1 MVRTAVRDDR
11 LSRRLKMLLPTIS
24 RPYTPVMPLDRAV
37 ANLDLNLLAPLDALL
52 RERNVTRSAEQ
63 LGVSQPA
70 ASAALARLRRHFDD
84 PLLTRVGNRYELTP
98 LAARLASLTG
108 PALAGAR
115 RVFDL
120 AQDFD
125 ASRLQREFTVLT
137 SDYAAAVLGPIAAAH
152 MARQAPGVRLRLQQT
167 TPWAVDHPLEALR
180 MTDGLLM
187 PHGFLTDI
195 PHTDLYDDRWV
206 CIVSADNTSVGEHL
220 TLAQLG
226 ELPWVVYFNLP
237 TAFAPAVQQLRMLG
251 IEPRVEVVVE
261 GFLQMPFLVA
271 GTNRVAFIQEQ
282 LARRMATAAAVR
294 LLPCPFEVVPL
305 AEAFWW
311 HPMYRDD
318 PAHAWLR
325 GLLSKAGRTLAG
337 ARPSD

>member
-1 MVRTAVRDDR
+1 
-11 LSRRLKMLLPTIS
+11 
-24 RPYTPVMPLDRAV
+24 MPLDRV
-37 ANLDLNLLAPLDALL
+37 LANLDLNLLATLDALL
-52 RERNVTRSAEQ
+52 RERNVTRTAEH

-84 PLLTRVGNRYELTP
+84 PLLTRVGIRYELTP

-108 PALAGAR
+108 PALAAVR

-120 AQDFD
+120 TGDFD

-137 SDYAAAVLGPIAAAH
+137 SDYAAAVLGPVATRQIAY
-152 MARQAPGVRLRLQQT
+152 QAPGVRLRLQQT
-167 TPWAVDHPLEALR
+167 TPSAVDHPLETLR
-180 MTDGLLM
+180 LVDGMLI

-195 PHTDLYDDRWV
+195 PHTDLYEDRWV
-206 CIVSADNTSVGEHL
+206 CIVSADNGSVGENL

-237 TAFAPAVQQLRMLG
+237 NAFAPAVQQLRMLG

-271 GTNRVAFIQEQ
+271 GSNRVALIQEQ
-282 LARRMATAAAVR
+282 LARRMADATAVR
-294 LLPCPFEVVPL
+294 VLPCPFEVVPL

-311 HPMYRDD
+311 HPLYRDD

-325 GLLSKAGRTLAG
+325 RLLSTAARTL
-337 ARPSD
+337 